1 MPPIAA
7 ARNRPG
13 LRKRLGEWLAHQST
27 RAGSLFLS
35 TGRCEQARHI
45 VGCIGQRVT
54 SRPAKN
60 APPSTHLK
68 NPRKRPQAGSVEA
81 PVIAPL
87 ALPTASR
94 SSLGLCKFDKNE
106 P

>member
-35 TGRCEQARHI
+35 TGRGEQARHI

-60 APPSTHLK
+60 APPSTHFK
-68 NPRKRPQAGSVEA
+68 KPEEKATSGQR
-81 PVIAPL
+81 
-87 ALPTASR
+87 
-94 SSLGLCKFDKNE
+94 
-106 P
+106 